1 MEHWEN
7 AQNNS
12 EMIIYTTA
20 DGLTKIETTFDGD
33 TVWLSIDQMAE
44 LFQRDRSVIGKH
56 IRNIFKEGELQKE
69 SVWAKFAYTASDG
82 KVYDVDYYNLDVI
95 IPVGYRVKSQRGVQF
110 RIWATGIL
118 KEYMRKGFALDDERL
133 KNLGGGGYFKE
144 LLERILTMSGEK
156 LLTGNG
162 SISHKQAIDKAATE
176 YKKYKARTL
185 SGVERDYLDAIQ
197 LLEQKTGQKGIISRG

>member
-1 MEHWEN
+1 MRKKWEMKMEHFEN
-7 AQNNS
+7 TQTDS
-12 EMIIYTTA
+12 EMVIYTTA

-95 IPVGYRVKSQRGVQF
+95 ISVGYRVKSQRGVQF

-133 KNLGGGGYFKE
+133 NTKNTRHGRSVG
-144 LLERILTMSGEK
+144 
-156 LLTGNG
+156 
-162 SISHKQAIDKAATE
+162 
-176 YKKYKARTL
+176 L
-185 SGVERDYLDAIQ
+185 S
-197 LLEQKTGQKGIISRG
+197 GIISTQFNYWSKKQAKREADSYVQAHGCRCV

>member
-1 MEHWEN
+1 MEKKWEMKMEHFEN
-7 AQNNS
+7 TQNNS
-12 EMIIYTTA
+12 ELVIYTTA
-20 DGLTKIETTFDGD
+20 DGLTKIETTFAGD

-95 IPVGYRVKSQRGVQF
+95 ISVGYRVKSQRGVQF
-110 RIWATGIL
+110 RIWSTGIL

-144 LLERILTMSGEK
+144 LPLFCFT
-156 LLTGNG
+156 
-162 SISHKQAIDKAATE
+162 
-176 YKKYKARTL
+176 Y
-185 SGVERDYLDAIQ
+185 
-197 LLEQKTGQKGIISRG
+197 

>member
-1 MEHWEN
+1 MGKKWEMKTEHFEN
-7 AQNNS
+7 TQNTS
-12 EMIIYTTA
+12 EMVIYTTA

-82 KVYDVDYYNLDVI
+82 K
-95 IPVGYRVKSQRGVQF
+95 
-110 RIWATGIL
+110 
-118 KEYMRKGFALDDERL
+118 
-133 KNLGGGGYFKE
+133 
-144 LLERILTMSGEK
+144 
-156 LLTGNG
+156 
-162 SISHKQAIDKAATE
+162 AATE

-197 LLEQKTGQKGIISRG
+197 LLEQKTGQKGSWQLCPSPWVSVRIK